1 MNYYN
6 EIKNKLV
13 ENEITRNVKE
23 YSINRNDLE
32 TYYSVG
38 KLIVEAQCGEKRA
51 KYGDKLIKEYSKR
64 LSKELSKGYSERSI
78 KNMRKFYL
86 FQKGQTVFAQFMY
99 YCYKEMIE

>member
-6 EIKNKLV
+6 EIKNKLI

-38 KLIVEAQCGEKRA
+38 KLIVEAQGGENVQ
-51 KYGDKLIKEYSKR
+51 
-64 LSKELSKGYSERSI
+64 
-78 KNMRKFYL
+78 NM
-86 FQKGQTVFAQFMY
+86 GMD
-99 YCYKEMIE
+99 